1 MKNAAKMRYAVWIAE
16 PRIIGYLNVTNTGTP
31 GMFGS
36 VCATNTQPQCGR
48 SSPVK
53 HMLSAAVTFVWA
65 DDWQQDLFAPEH
77 KQDDPLDLSI
87 LLSGGKEINK
97 DYLSK
102 GDWTGKSSKLKSNV
116 QRTFEL

>member
-16 PRIIGYLNVTNTGTP
+16 PRIIGYLNVTYTGTP

-53 HMLSAAVTFVWA
+53 HMLSAAVTQVSWWVA
-65 DDWQQDLFAPEH
+65 QALFAPEH

-102 GDWTGKSSKLKSNV
+102 GDWTGKSSKLESVV
-116 QRTFEL
+116 QRTSEL